1 MKNKG
6 FTLAEILGVIV
17 LLALISI
24 ISISQIT
31 NRINSTKS
39 KISDAQKKIILNAAQ
54 LYVDDKKL
62 LYEKKE
68 SNTYCIFVESLIKDE
83 YLSSPILDES
93 GKEIDYST
101 KIKATYLNGNFV
113 FDYDPK
119 KCEETK

>member
-1 MKNKG
+1 M
-6 FTLAEILGVIV
+6 
-17 LLALISI
+17 
-24 ISISQIT
+24 
-31 NRINSTKS
+31 
-39 KISDAQKKIILNAAQ
+39 NAAQ

-83 YLSSPILDES
+83 YLSAPILDES

-101 KIKATYLNGNFV
+101 KIKATYSNGNFV

>member
-39 KISDAQKKIILNAAQ
+39 KISDAKKNNF
-54 LYVDDKKL
+54 
-62 LYEKKE
+62 E
-68 SNTYCIFVESLIKDE
+68 C
-83 YLSSPILDES
+83 SPTL
-93 GKEIDYST
+93 
-101 KIKATYLNGNFV
+101 
-113 FDYDPK
+113 
-119 KCEETK
+119 CRW

>member
-68 SNTYCIFVESLIKDE
+68 N
-83 YLSSPILDES
+83 
-93 GKEIDYST
+93 
-101 KIKATYLNGNFV
+101 
-113 FDYDPK
+113 
-119 KCEETK
+119 

>member
-39 KISDAQKKIILNAAQ
+39 KISDAQKKNNF
-54 LYVDDKKL
+54 
-62 LYEKKE
+62 E
-68 SNTYCIFVESLIKDE
+68 C
-83 YLSSPILDES
+83 SPTL
-93 GKEIDYST
+93 
-101 KIKATYLNGNFV
+101 
-113 FDYDPK
+113 
-119 KCEETK
+119 CR